1 MESQKNRPLLTAEEY
16 MTLVNKVLLKKE
28 TEWPKTK
35 EDWARIRKEC
45 GRVTDLYYRSGMQN
59 DKLGRQLTLLTLA
72 LKIVE

>member
-1 MESQKNRPLLTAEEY
+1 MESQENRPLLTAEEY

-35 EDWARIRKEC
+35 EDWSKVHQEYRRVRK
-45 GRVTDLYYRSGMQN
+45 LYYE
-59 DKLGRQLTLLTLA
+59 DKTRDKKLDRQFTLLTLA